1 MDAYAAVESSVN
13 FTFKHLGFPP
23 CDAQTIRRS
32 VGWGDRH
39 LLEGFVGPRNIEKA
53 LRIYRRHH
61 AQALKQGTKFLP
73 GAKALL
79 EELKKQ
85 NYKLAIASNR
95 PTKFSLI
102 ALRHLKIKK
111 YFDYI
116 LCADKLTHG
125 KPHPE
130 ILILI
135 LKKLGVQPSQALYVG
150 DMTIDVE
157 TGTRA
162 GVKTI
167 GVATGSS
174 RYKELKQ
181 LKPFQI
187 IKRVDQVLKILNH
200 LNKRR
205 KK

>member
-1 MDAYAAVESSVN
+1 MDAYAAVRGSIN
-13 FTFKHLGFPP
+13 FTLKRLRFPP
-23 CDAQTIRRS
+23 CDADTIHRS

-39 LLEGFVGPRNIEKA
+39 LLEGFVGPQNIEKA

-73 GAKALL
+73 GAQKLL
-79 EELKKQ
+79 KELKKQ

-102 ALRHLKIKK
+102 ALRRLKIKK
-111 YFDYI
+111 YFDYV
-116 LCADKLTHG
+116 LCADKLKQG

-130 ILILI
+130 ILNLI
-135 LKKLGVQPSQALYVG
+135 LKKLSVKPSRALYVG

-162 GVKTI
+162 GVKTV

-187 IKRVDQVLKILNH
+187 IKRVDQVLDILID
-200 LNKRR
+200 LNGG
-205 KK
+205 